1 MSVMPPKFLF
11 LNINEMCNLHCQH
24 CEYWR
29 AKRPSLDGISLAR
42 QSEIIREFAELS
54 PGGSLVICGGE
65 PMLDVNTYFQVC
77 STARSLGLRTLSVT
91 NGTLIATPANAS
103 KVVKYGADE
112 ISISLDGPTE
122 ALHDRMRGTK
132 GSFGEA
138 TRAIRLL
145 VDARVLA
152 KRDKAATHLPKIYAM
167 GLLTASSYLLLDE
180 FYDLVLN
187 QLGAD
192 KLKINSLQ
200 PSFLH
205 TRIQQQIPSDSFF
218 EKESQ
223 VDPDIL
229 EAMLG
234 KCERKYG
241 LTYNPNWIRQVV
253 SYFRKL
259 HGAQNLSR
267 GWWAG
272 LTTDEHI
279 CNSPERNI
287 MVDIM
292 GKASLCFSNAFPK
305 TQLFVPGDLKRY
317 WEENTSL
324 KAKMSKCNL
333 LCGISHSVRREHAT
347 CKPSA
352 LKTD

>member
-1 MSVMPPKFLF
+1 MSVTPPKFLF
-11 LNINEMCNLHCQH
+11 LSINELCNLHCQH

-29 AKRPSLDGISLAR
+29 TRRPSLDGISLVR

-54 PGGSLVICGGE
+54 PGGSIVICGGE

-77 STARSLGLRTLSVT
+77 ATARSLGLRTLSVT
-91 NGTLIATPANAS
+91 NGTMIETPANAA
-103 KVVKYGADE
+103 KVVKFGADE
-112 ISISLDGPTE
+112 MSISLDGPTD

-132 GSFGEA
+132 GSFKEA

-152 KRDKAATHLPKIYAM
+152 KRDKTATHLPKIYAM

-205 TRIQQQIPSDSFF
+205 TRIQQQITGDKFF
-218 EKESQ
+218 ERESQ
-223 VDPDIL
+223 LDPDIL

-234 KCERKYG
+234 KCEKKYG
-241 LTYNPNWIRQVV
+241 LTYNPNWVRQVV
-253 SYFRKL
+253 GYFRKL
-259 HGAQNLSR
+259 HGAPNLSR

-292 GKASLCFSNAFPK
+292 GKASLCFSTAFPK
-305 TQLFVPGDLKRY
+305 TQLFVHGDLKRY
-317 WEENTSL
+317 WEENTVL

-347 CKPSA
+347 RSLPLATSA
-352 LKTD
+352 